1 MARQPRRLAQVPEIR
16 TGSPAIDRAL
26 DPMRDAVN
34 AITQRPLPRA
44 MIEASLVAGLNKVGH
59 GMGEEPRSWHATLDA
74 VGAVLSDMQKQ
85 NPFPHRDLWVW
96 LDGAAEA
103 RAVLWLY

>member
-1 MARQPRRLAQVPEIR
+1 MARHPRRLAQVPEIR
-16 TGSPAIDRAL
+16 TGNQVIDRAL
-26 DPMRDAVN
+26 DPLRGVVN
-34 AITQRPLPRA
+34 DITSRPLPRA

-59 GMGEEPRSWHATLDA
+59 GMGEEPRAWHATLNA
-74 VGAVLSDMQKQ
+74 AGAVLSDRQAD

-103 RAVLWLY
+103 RAIIWLY